1 MNIVFQ
7 EKIMI
12 KGILIGLAIIVV
24 AMVILIGYCCIRI
37 SGEYSKNEEE
47 NN

>member
-1 MNIVFQ
+1 
-7 EKIMI
+7 MI
-12 KGILIGLAIIVV
+12 KWILIGLAIIVAV
-24 AMVILIGYCCIRI
+24 MILLIVYCCIRI

>member
-1 MNIVFQ
+1 
-7 EKIMI
+7 MI
-12 KGILIGLAIIVV
+12 KWILIGLAIIAVI
-24 AMVILIGYCCIRI
+24 MVILIVYCCIRV